1 MDAKPYRLIGS
12 NPSPYSVKMRALMRY
27 RRLPFYWEWRSPKN
41 MEETRDVR
49 PQVIPILQYPDG
61 SFHNDS
67 TFVALGLEARHPGQ
81 RSVLPEDPAQRF
93 LCLLIEDMA
102 DEWGTKCMFH
112 YRWFYATDQD
122 FCSKWI
128 AGESGMGM
136 PYGAVLERARQFGE
150 RQIGRMALV
159 GCTPENRPVIEE
171 TYLRVLRT
179 LDEGLKHAPFIFGAR
194 PTLAD
199 FGWFGQLFQL
209 FMDPTPSTQMR
220 LTGPRVYMWVPRM
233 DDTSGVDERAPLADP
248 AGPLPHSVRGLLK
261 LAGEVY
267 LPFLKANATALQQ
280 GLDEVS
286 LPLLGMPYRQVAFR
300 YQAKC
305 YDWLRKEYAQLSGE
319 AKQRADAALGE
330 SGCLPYLQ

>member
-1 MDAKPYRLIGS
+1 MDKPYRLIGS

-27 RRLPFYWEWRSPKN
+27 RRLPFFWEWRN
-41 MEETRDVR
+41 QRNIEETKDVK

-61 SFHNDS
+61 SFRNDS
-67 TFVALGLEARHPGQ
+67 TFVALDLEERHKE

-93 LCLLIEDMA
+93 LSYLIEDMA

-112 YRWFYATDQD
+112 YRWFYAQDQD

-128 AGESGMGM
+128 AGEWGMGGS
-136 PYGAVLERARQFGE
+136 YGAILERAAQFKDRQV
-150 RQIGRMALV
+150 GRMAIV

-171 TYLRVLRT
+171 SYLRVLRA
-179 LDEGLKHAPFIFGAR
+179 LDEGLKQYPFILGHR

-209 FMDPTPSTQMR
+209 YMDPTPSTQMR

-233 DDTSGVDERAPLADP
+233 DDASGVDSGARLAPPD
-248 AGPLPHSVRGLLK
+248 GPLPHSAMGMLR
-261 LAGEVY
+261 LAGECY
-267 LPFLKANATALQQ
+267 LPFLAANAHALQS
-280 GLDEVS
+280 GAEELE
-286 LPLLGMPYRQVAFR
+286 LPIWGMPYRQVTFR

-305 YDWLRKEYAQLSGE
+305 YDWVRKQF
-319 AKQRADAALGE
+319 AALDNAARGRLE
-330 SGCLPYLQ
+330 PVLEETGCLPYLR